1 MAGQSGR
8 SANYAGRNVNVLH
21 DATLT
26 LEKPLESGHKEQT
39 QQSKTKVLD
48 LSIVIVNWNTQHVI
62 MDCLESI
69 YLYTGKLHVEVIV
82 IDNASTDN
90 SVKEITACF
99 PHVRLIANDTNRGF
113 AGANNQG
120 MKIATGRFVLLLNP
134 DTVVLDDAFTKSIEY
149 ANENPDVGVAG
160 CQVMENAKSI
170 QRTCFRY
177 PSLLNTFLWLSG
189 AASLKPLSRITGRA
203 AYGPWD
209 RRNER
214 EVDVVSGMFMLVR
227 REALEEVGLMDEQY
241 FVFAEEADW
250 CYRFR
255 KAGWRC
261 MFAPVGRILHVDGGS
276 KSTNQSSVR
285 MYVQLQK
292 SMLLFHRKHLGFARW
307 FLCKLLFIT
316 TMTIRMLW
324 WFIWTALGIGERSA
338 HKARQS
344 AAAVRYHLTS
354 KEPNW

>member
-1 MAGQSGR
+1 M
-8 SANYAGRNVNVLH
+8 LP
-21 DATLT
+21 DATLI
-26 LEKPLESGHKEQT
+26 LDKPLHGWHKEQSHQPAT
-39 QQSKTKVLD
+39 EVLD

-62 MDCLESI
+62 IECLESV
-69 YLYTGKLHVEVIV
+69 YAHLGELHAEVIV

-90 SVKEITACF
+90 SVNEIIIKF
-99 PHVRLIANDTNRGF
+99 PQVTLIANDTNRGF

-120 MKIATGRFVLLLNP
+120 MKLATGRFVLLLNP

-149 ANENPDVGVAG
+149 ANDNPDVGVVG
-160 CQVMENAKSI
+160 CQVMESSDSI

-177 PSLLNTFLWLSG
+177 PSILNTFLWLSG
-189 AASLKPLSRITGRA
+189 AVTFKPLSRIAGRA

-227 REALEEVGLMDEQY
+227 REALEQVGLMDEEY

-250 CYRFR
+250 CYRFN

-276 KSTNQSSVR
+276 KSTNQTSVR

-292 SMLLFHRKHLGFARW
+292 SSLRFHRKQLGLVHW
-307 FLCKLLFIT
+307 MLCKLLFIT
-316 TMTIRMLW
+316 TMSIRMLW
-324 WFIWTALGIGERSA
+324 WLIWAAAGVGERSA

-344 AAAVRYHLTS
+344 TAAVRYHLTG